1 MYVNTPSLSLDTP
14 EEGKR
19 ASNPITDGY
28 EPPCHCRE
36 LNSGPLEVQSV
47 LLTAEPA
54 LQVLQVF
61 SLPLITLE
69 GSLWHHCTEE
79 AAAHRKLAILSRS
92 LSLLPGQVLPA
103 SSVYLCWH
111 LHVTTWHCQSE
122 RL

>member
-47 LLTAEPA
+47 LLTTEPPLHPQNNSFINMEYGFFLREA
-54 LQVLQVF
+54 SLTVKRYLAVLTF
-61 SLPLITLE
+61 GI
-69 GSLWHHCTEE
+69 
-79 AAAHRKLAILSRS
+79 LA
-92 LSLLPGQVLPA
+92 
-103 SSVYLCWH
+103 YK
-111 LHVTTWHCQSE
+111 
-122 RL
+122 